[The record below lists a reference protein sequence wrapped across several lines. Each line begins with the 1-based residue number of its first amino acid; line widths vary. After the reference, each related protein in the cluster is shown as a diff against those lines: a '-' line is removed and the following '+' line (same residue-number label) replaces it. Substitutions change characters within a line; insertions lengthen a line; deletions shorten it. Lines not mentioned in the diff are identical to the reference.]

1 MIKNRSE
8 IMEKKY
14 QVFVSSTY
22 EDLKEERKAITQALL
37 ESNCIPA
44 GMELFPA
51 SNKTSWDII
60 KKVIDES
67 DYYLLVIAG
76 KYGST
81 KKNTKGEDI
90 GYTEMEYNYAKRKKK
105 PIIAFIHSDVDSIIS
120 RKVEKTEKGKVMLE
134 NFKNKVLKSKSQ
146 VSFWKDTGALIS
158 AIKTSIQALI
168 KSTPSTGW
176 IRTNEIDEQ
185 FFEENFKQK
194 MELIENWGLEKIFR
208 TRAEKNSESD
218 PKLEK
223 CKVRQ
228 LDGIAFGLSS
238 FRSNREK
245 DVLSSMKKGMNVRL
259 STMNPDSEFVKQ
271 REIEEKVQSGSIA
284 NSIRNLVEWAN
295 RLNAQSTKGKIQIK
309 YYNAMTLDFYWR
321 MDDELYI
328 GPYLYNIISQQ
339 TLTYKFVNGGRGFDI
354 YTNYFETLWKNENL
368 CVLP

>member
-1 MIKNRSE
+1 M
-8 IMEKKY
+8 
-14 QVFVSSTY
+14 
-22 EDLKEERKAITQALL
+22 
-37 ESNCIPA
+37 
-44 GMELFPA
+44 
-51 SNKTSWDII
+51 
-60 KKVIDES
+60 
-67 DYYLLVIAG
+67 
-76 KYGST
+76 
-81 KKNTKGEDI
+81 
-90 GYTEMEYNYAKRKKK
+90 
-105 PIIAFIHSDVDSIIS
+105 
-120 RKVEKTEKGKVMLE
+120 
-134 NFKNKVLKSKSQ
+134 
-146 VSFWKDTGALIS
+146 SFWKDTGELIS

-218 PKLEK
+218 TKLEK

-228 LDGIAFGLSS
+228 LDGIDFGLSS
-238 FRSNREK
+238 FRSSREK

-259 STMNPDSEFVKQ
+259 ITMNPDSEFVKQ

-284 NSIRNLVEWAN
+284 NSIRNLVEWAE
-295 RLNAQSTKGKIQIK
+295 RLNVQSTKGKIQIK

-354 YTNYFETLWKNENL
+354 YTNYFEALWENDNW
-368 CVLP
+368 CILP